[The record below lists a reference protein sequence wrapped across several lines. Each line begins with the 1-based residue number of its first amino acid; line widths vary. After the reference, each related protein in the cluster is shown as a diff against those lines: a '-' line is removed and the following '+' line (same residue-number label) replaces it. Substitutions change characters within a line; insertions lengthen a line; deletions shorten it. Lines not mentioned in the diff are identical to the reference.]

1 MGWPITWQPR
11 ENNLEEKYVILIIVF
26 TKKLENNDV
35 DLLNRIG
42 EKVNCYRTTVLEY
55 LSTLSI

>member
-35 DLLNRIG
+35 DL
-42 EKVNCYRTTVLEY
+42 EKQISEWISCNEV
-55 LSTLSI
+55 